1 MRARGGERFTNV
13 YRGGSSMQEGES
25 DNTALI
31 LISVF
36 ILAIIVGSIGYG
48 SFYYRREN
56 FEDSRPSTAKYTL
69 QYYCMP
75 NCGYCNDFDPV
86 WQQLVTEVSANPT
99 QFNFTTI
106 KYMITDNGEGKASA
120 TKYNINSTPS
130 VLLVKKD
137 NPNTYFIFND
147 KRDLATLKAFANKNA
162 V

>member
-1 MRARGGERFTNV
+1 MRRGGGQRFTNV
-13 YRGGSSMQEGES
+13 YRGGSSVEEGGS

-56 FEDSRPSTAKYTL
+56 FEDSKPSAKYTL

-75 NCGYCNDFDPV
+75 NCGYCNDFDST
-86 WQQLVTEVSANPT
+86 WERLVSEVSTNPS
-99 QFNFTTI
+99 QYNFTTV

-120 TKYNINSTPS
+120 AKYNINSTPS
-130 VLLVKKD
+130 ILLVKKD

-147 KRDLATLKAFANKNA
+147 TRDLTTLKAFANKNA